1 MNIKLLL
8 RIYAGLMTVFTLGA
22 LFSAESMMESFGMS
36 YTTEAGIILQFA
48 MLGQVIFIVL
58 TLQIINWLG
67 DDVHK
72 VGTTYNGT
80 RAIKRFWSKKINTK
94 YPTPSVDDL
103 IDHKGDSS
111 ITGKPTK
118 TDKKKGGKSGE
129 ALKVCTLTIFSSTLW
144 LVIDE
149 VVEALIS

>member
-8 RIYAGLMTVFTLGA
+8 RIYAGLMAVFTLGA

-67 DDVHK
+67 DDLHK
-72 VGTTYNGT
+72 VGTTYAVLSVLPVLVNSYQVFT
-80 RAIKRFWSKKINTK
+80 ELVPMTSAFYVEQAIWIAFAALFFIYSKDNTV
-94 YPTPSVDDL
+94 S
-103 IDHKGDSS
+103 
-111 ITGKPTK
+111 
-118 TDKKKGGKSGE
+118 TDANNE
-129 ALKVCTLTIFSSTLW
+129 
-144 LVIDE
+144 D
-149 VVEALIS
+149 

>member
-8 RIYAGLMTVFTLGA
+8 RIYAGLMAVFTLGA

-67 DDVHK
+67 DDLHK
-72 VGTTYNGT
+72 VGCTYAVLSVLPVLVNSYQVFT
-80 RAIKRFWSKKINTK
+80 ELVPMTSAFYVEQAIWIAFAALFFVYSKENTV
-94 YPTPSVDDL
+94 S
-103 IDHKGDSS
+103 
-111 ITGKPTK
+111 
-118 TDKKKGGKSGE
+118 TDANSE
-129 ALKVCTLTIFSSTLW
+129 
-144 LVIDE
+144 D
-149 VVEALIS
+149 

>member
-8 RIYAGLMTVFTLGA
+8 RIYAGLMAVFTLGA

-67 DDVHK
+67 DDLHK
-72 VGTTYNGT
+72 VGTTYAGLSVLPVLVNSYQVFTGLVPMT
-80 RAIKRFWSKKINTK
+80 NAFYVEQVIWIAFAALFFVYSKDNTV
-94 YPTPSVDDL
+94 S
-103 IDHKGDSS
+103 
-111 ITGKPTK
+111 
-118 TDKKKGGKSGE
+118 TDANNE
-129 ALKVCTLTIFSSTLW
+129 
-144 LVIDE
+144 D
-149 VVEALIS
+149 

>member
-67 DDVHK
+67 DDLHK
-72 VGTTYNGT
+72 VGTTYAVLSVLPVLVNSYQVFT
-80 RAIKRFWSKKINTK
+80 ELVPMTSAFYVEQAIWIAFAALFFVYSKENTV
-94 YPTPSVDDL
+94 S
-103 IDHKGDSS
+103 
-111 ITGKPTK
+111 
-118 TDKKKGGKSGE
+118 TDANNE
-129 ALKVCTLTIFSSTLW
+129 
-144 LVIDE
+144 D
-149 VVEALIS
+149 

>member
-8 RIYAGLMTVFTLGA
+8 RIYAGLMAVFTLGA

-67 DDVHK
+67 DDLHK
-72 VGTTYNGT
+72 VGTTYAVLSVLPVLVNSYQVFT
-80 RAIKRFWSKKINTK
+80 ELVPMTSAFYVEQAIWIAFAALFFVYSKENTV
-94 YPTPSVDDL
+94 S
-103 IDHKGDSS
+103 
-111 ITGKPTK
+111 
-118 TDKKKGGKSGE
+118 TDTNNE
-129 ALKVCTLTIFSSTLW
+129 
-144 LVIDE
+144 D
-149 VVEALIS
+149 

>member
-8 RIYAGLMTVFTLGA
+8 RIYAGLMAVFTLGA

-67 DDVHK
+67 DDLHK
-72 VGTTYNGT
+72 VGCTYAVLSVLPVLVNSYQVFT
-80 RAIKRFWSKKINTK
+80 ELVPMTSAFYVEQAIWIAFAALFFVYSKENTV
-94 YPTPSVDDL
+94 S
-103 IDHKGDSS
+103 
-111 ITGKPTK
+111 
-118 TDKKKGGKSGE
+118 TDANNE
-129 ALKVCTLTIFSSTLW
+129 
-144 LVIDE
+144 D
-149 VVEALIS
+149 

>member
-8 RIYAGLMTVFTLGA
+8 RIYAGLLAVFTLGA

-67 DDVHK
+67 DDLHK
-72 VGTTYNGT
+72 VGCTYAVLSVLPVLVNSYQVFT
-80 RAIKRFWSKKINTK
+80 ELVPMTSAFYVEQAIWIAFAALFFVYSKENTV
-94 YPTPSVDDL
+94 S
-103 IDHKGDSS
+103 
-111 ITGKPTK
+111 
-118 TDKKKGGKSGE
+118 TDANSE
-129 ALKVCTLTIFSSTLW
+129 
-144 LVIDE
+144 D
-149 VVEALIS
+149 